1 MSKKY
6 GSLKTNGCIINNHEW
21 STVKFLLSK
30 GFDVEL
36 VPRSLIEG
44 VHSPDIF
51 LNHNLYWEI
60 KAPKGGG
67 KNTMSNNFIRA
78 KKQSKNI
85 IIDLAR
91 YGKPDAV
98 GVREAKSQFRQ
109 RKHFKKLKI
118 ITKSREIIDEEK

>member
-6 GSLKTNGCIINNHEW
+6 GSLITNDCVINAHEW
-21 STVKFLLSK
+21 NTINFLLSK

-36 VPRSLIEG
+36 IPRSLTEG
-44 VHSPDIF
+44 IHSPDI
-51 LNHNLYWEI
+51 LLDHSIYWEI
-60 KAPKGGG
+60 KAPKGSG

-98 GVREAKSQFRQ
+98 GIREAKSQFRQ
-109 RKHFKKLKI
+109 RKRFEKLKI
-118 ITKSREIIDEEK
+118 ITKNREIIDEEK